1 MQKNAELELF
11 FAEHTVKDYHHDE
24 SGNITFNIDGAQ
36 YRLSPVFGGAGAHPD
51 GKRVSII
58 PASEMRA
65 NDIFIYYPD
74 EKYHRESIIW
84 NKLYKAVH
92 DKDPD
97 IAENEYIPYIIY
109 QMVTEYI
116 LTNVTTPYWTFL
128 SEIQNAMQ
136 ENGIQPDGSLSI
148 PHLRKTIH
156 SYTEAMKLSRLWMH
170 LSGNTQRL
178 FECVVEHFIR
188 HAKQE
193 DCMQDMSSL
202 IRFIQQNQT
211 DEFARMIKSYPNMPM
226 QDICEKPL
234 FEHIVHSLKLETT
247 SWIRNDDGIPIDSAI
262 IRERWLSMEIFAAQ
276 LGINFD
282 PPISLYMEP
291 AMLTH
296 YYAGQYINAK
306 GAPDINKVKKQI
318 SSSYIGKQIRDM
330 KFQEN
335 IYGPNDWSLCFTLP
349 YKEQRRFTWY
359 QATVTYKRSSDDDEI
374 QDRVDIRLMPE
385 YITLDRERICFI
397 TQEILDNGFHI
408 HAGIK
413 KAAENGPEA
422 VYDSL
427 WTFMGS
433 RQDQEY
439 LDNNVIVVNFNTLR
453 QLCDKA
459 RME

>member
-1 MQKNAELELF
+1 M
-11 FAEHTVKDYHHDE
+11 
-24 SGNITFNIDGAQ
+24 
-36 YRLSPVFGGAGAHPD
+36 RL
-51 GKRVSII
+51 
-58 PASEMRA
+58 
-65 NDIFIYYPD
+65 N
-74 EKYHRESIIW
+74 
-84 NKLYKAVH
+84 
-92 DKDPD
+92 
-97 IAENEYIPYIIY
+97 
-109 QMVTEYI
+109 
-116 LTNVTTPYWTFL
+116 
-128 SEIQNAMQ
+128 
-136 ENGIQPDGSLSI
+136 
-148 PHLRKTIH
+148 
-156 SYTEAMKLSRLWMH
+156 
-170 LSGNTQRL
+170 GNTQRL
-178 FECVVEHFIR
+178 FECVAEHFIR
-188 HAKQE
+188 SQFTRHANE
-193 DCMQDMSSL
+193 TDSNADMQDMSNL

-211 DEFARMIKSYPNMPM
+211 DEFARMIKSYPDMPM

-247 SWIRNDDGIPIDSAI
+247 AWIRNDDGIPIDSAS

-282 PPISLYMEP
+282 PPITLYMEP

-296 YYAGQYINAK
+296 YYAAQYIHAK

-318 SSSYIGKQIRDM
+318 SSSYLGKQISDM

-349 YKEQRRFTWY
+349 YKEQRRVKWY
-359 QATVTYKRSSDDDEI
+359 QATVTYTRNSDDDEI
-374 QDRVDIRLMPE
+374 QDRVDIRLMPD

-408 HAGIK
+408 HGGIK
-413 KAAENGPEA
+413 KAAEDGSES

-439 LDNNVIVVNFNTLR
+439 LDNNVMVVNFNTLR

-459 RME
+459 RIE